1 MREARLPSTSSSSTM
16 KSPVTFPLTLMVFSP
31 IFMQDEKQSP
41 CSMKTPVILPKPGIS
56 ISHCSPSANLRAH
69 LPSSLE
75 ITKSPVEA
83 GGAQP
88 SNGHSLEDPVLG
100 EVHLVVASL
109 AGLRLRHH
117 LVTAGGHAGQHP
129 RLIKAKFF
137 IGVVDGLVEGVDD
150 CLGLPS

>member
-1 MREARLPSTSSSSTM
+1 
-16 KSPVTFPLTLMVFSP
+16 MVFSP

-56 ISHCSPSANLRAH
+56 ISHCSQVALSANLGAH
-69 LPSSLE
+69 LPSSLK
-75 ITKSPVEA
+75 IAKSPVEA

-100 EVHLVVASL
+100 EVHLVVAGL

-137 IGVVDGLVEGVDD
+137 IG
-150 CLGLPS
+150 